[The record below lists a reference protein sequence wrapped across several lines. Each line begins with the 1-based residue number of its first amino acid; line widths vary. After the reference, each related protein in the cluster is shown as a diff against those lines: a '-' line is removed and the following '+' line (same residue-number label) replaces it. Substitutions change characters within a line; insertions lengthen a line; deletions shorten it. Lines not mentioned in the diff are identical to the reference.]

1 MNTKATLQ
9 IQDIE
14 VKKGD
19 TVLVKAAHIKIAPGS
34 KTVLLG
40 ANGSGKSSLLYG
52 MMSYPGYSSTG
63 SLEYN
68 GQDISALTLEEKGKL
83 SIFFS
88 PQDIPEIEGLTLL
101 QMLYGLH
108 KKSTENPNSIVEYKK
123 DIENKIAKYNIT
135 HGLLLKSIG
144 SNVSGGE
151 KKQMELIALIA
162 TMPQLAILDEIDS
175 GVDFETVS
183 KIYTVVS
190 DLASQGV
197 AFLVVSHN
205 ISEIAKMQPDV
216 CYLAKA
222 GVISLLGGAS
232 SLDTI
237 IETGL

>member
-19 TVLVKAAHIKIAPGS
+19 TVLVRAAHIKIAPGS

-52 MMSYPGYSSTG
+52 IMSYPGYTTCG
-63 SLEYN
+63 AILYD
-68 GQDISALTLEEKGKL
+68 GTDISALSLEEKGKL
-83 SIFFS
+83 GIFFA

-101 QMLYGLH
+101 QMLYGLY
-108 KKSTENPNSIVEYKK
+108 KKTTESPSNIVEYKK
-123 DIENKIAKYNIT
+123 SVESKIAGYHISPE
-135 HGLLLKSIG
+135 LLLKSVG

-151 KKQMELIALIA
+151 KKQMELIALISIA
-162 TMPQLAILDEIDS
+162 PKLAILDEIDS
-175 GVDFETVS
+175 GVDFETVT
-183 KIYTVVS
+183 KIYTVVTE
-190 DLASQGV
+190 LAKQGT

-205 ISEIAKMQPDV
+205 MSEIAKMQPDT

-222 GVISLLGGAS
+222 GVISLLGDAS